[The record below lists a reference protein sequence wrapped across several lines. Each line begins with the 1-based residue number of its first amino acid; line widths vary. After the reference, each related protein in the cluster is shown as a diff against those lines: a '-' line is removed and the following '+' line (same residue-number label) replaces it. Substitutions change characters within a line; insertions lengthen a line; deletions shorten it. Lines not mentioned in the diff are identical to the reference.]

1 MQHTHWK
8 IEQPCQVPLNKMD
21 QVENGYF
28 CHSCQKKVH
37 DLSLVKTIPAEN
49 ICGYTV
55 EQKSLTISA
64 AGKWPVFLLR
74 WLGTFA
80 LLFIPMKKGKPAM
93 PTGTMPDPA
102 GENKK
107 AFGPK
112 RIMGT
117 VLDAAKRPVRT
128 VVRVC
133 DDNGTVLAET
143 NSMINGRYMVVVDT
157 PAVDT
162 PHITITAVDTT
173 AYKITLDTFVVG
185 TYPKDIMWLHND
197 VIVTAGVP
205 PQMPDIVDIKI
216 PQFIGSVYFD
226 IGVTKTLESGAVA
239 GAQNISQQS

>member
-1 MQHTHWK
+1 M
-8 IEQPCQVPLNKMD
+8 N

-28 CHSCQKKVH
+28 CRSCQKKVH
-37 DLSLVKTIPAEN
+37 DLSLVNTAPAEN

-55 EQKSLTISA
+55 EQQSPGFSA
-64 AGKWPVFLLR
+64 AGKWSAFLLR
-74 WLGTFA
+74 WLGTVA
-80 LLFIPMKKGKPAM
+80 LLFIPMKKGKPVM
-93 PTGTMPDPA
+93 PTGTMADPA

-143 NSMINGRYMVVVDT
+143 NSLINGRYLVVVDT

-162 PHITITAVDTT
+162 PQITITALDTT
-173 AYKITLDTFVVG
+173 AYRITIDTAVVAN
-185 TYPKDIMWLHND
+185 YPKDILWLHNE

-205 PQMPDIVDIKI
+205 PQIITMPNIIVDLK
-216 PQFIGSVYFD
+216 PTQVIGPVYYD
-226 IGVTKTLESGAVA
+226 MGVTKTLESGAVA
-239 GAQNISQQS
+239 GAQNISHSS